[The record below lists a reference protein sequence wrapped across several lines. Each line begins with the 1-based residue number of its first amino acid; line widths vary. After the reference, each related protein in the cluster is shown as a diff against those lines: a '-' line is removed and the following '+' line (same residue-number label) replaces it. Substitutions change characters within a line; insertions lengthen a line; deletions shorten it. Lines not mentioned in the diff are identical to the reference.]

1 MSDVLGIMG
10 PFQALLFL
18 TRSAPVFSFSWDCS
32 RLPAHMLDLPTLLYD
47 IKRRPP
53 TLQGPA
59 RRSYDKVASGRPI
72 SYTRNFTLCNMVF
85 RVSGDMGIIICEHDL
100 IDYVDL
106 QQF

>member
-10 PFQALLFL
+10 PFQALLFRPGVL
-18 TRSAPVFSFSWDCS
+18 IFVGLFPA
-32 RLPAHMLDLPTLLYD
+32 AHMLDLPTLLYD